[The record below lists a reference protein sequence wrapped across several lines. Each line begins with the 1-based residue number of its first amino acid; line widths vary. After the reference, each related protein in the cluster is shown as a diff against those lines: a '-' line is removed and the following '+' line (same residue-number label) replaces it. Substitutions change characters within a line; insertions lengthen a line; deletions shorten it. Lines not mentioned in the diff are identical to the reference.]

1 MPPLTPLLAQLD
13 DQYPHSHQ
21 GQASSILSCHFP
33 SILGNPCLGNPFLGR
48 WLAHTHSDTHAQYNT
63 EVNSSGTETSLW
75 TNERTTRSVLR
86 RCAQRPTTGRDHY
99 LTFWSDWRQTE
110 DITEKKNALPV
121 TPFPNSLNLTW
132 ALGISEYFRY
142 SFKDKKDSQLQ
153 LRQIWLF
160 TTWVLY

>member
-1 MPPLTPLLAQLD
+1 MPPLSPLLAQLD
-13 DQYPHSHQ
+13 DQQPHSLQ
-21 GQASSILSCHFP
+21 GQASSILSCHFL
-33 SILGNPCLGNPFLGR
+33 SILGNPCGSFLGR
-48 WLAHTHSDTHAQYNT
+48 WLVWLRQSATRTHSDTHAQYNT

-99 LTFWSDWRQTE
+99 LTFWSDWRETE

-142 SFKDKKDSQLQ
+142 SFKEKKDS
-153 LRQIWLF
+153 
-160 TTWVLY
+160 

>member
-1 MPPLTPLLAQLD
+1 MTSNRIPFRAKPPAFSAAIFSPFWETRVA
-13 DQYPHSHQ
+13 
-21 GQASSILSCHFP
+21 HFWVDGWCDP
-33 SILGNPCLGNPFLGR
+33 GSQQHAR
-48 WLAHTHSDTHAQYNT
+48 THSDTHAQYNT

-99 LTFWSDWRQTE
+99 LTFWSDWRETE

-142 SFKDKKDSQLQ
+142 SFKEKKDSQLQ

-160 TTWVLY
+160 TIRILY